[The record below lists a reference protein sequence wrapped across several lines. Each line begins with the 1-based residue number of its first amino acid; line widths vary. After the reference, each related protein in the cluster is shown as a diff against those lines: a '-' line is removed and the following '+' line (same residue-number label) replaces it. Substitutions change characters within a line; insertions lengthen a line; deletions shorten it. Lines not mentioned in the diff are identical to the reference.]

1 MNSTRSKAVSTYKWA
16 FYLLLL
22 LMPFSYGWPIA
33 TPVTPGVISVFVTP
47 YLYVTDVALV
57 IVLASGLPLLRRKNK
72 SVARVTY
79 PLFGLLLLAAV
90 TAPFARAPGLAGY
103 YVLRWSLCF
112 LLFFQLSYAA
122 PNPAATTKILVLGLV
137 FQTVIGTI
145 QYLLRGPIG
154 LPAELALPAEAGGAA
169 IVETLSGRILRAYGF
184 AFHPNVLGGFLLTG
198 LLLLLPLVRRWQYR
212 IAWWV
217 ILLGLVL
224 TFSRSAWLAALLT
237 LVPTAIWVG
246 VRWREIREAILI
258 LLMGTTLICLVS
270 VLVFAAPL
278 RTRFLLTRMETEQAS
293 ITTRLSMYEVGID
306 LVRQNR
312 FFGIGPGMFALEV
325 SQIETRL
332 NPEPVH
338 NVPLLL
344 MVELSVFGGILWC
357 LAYLVLGHQFLKL
370 RPFATPW
377 PIVGFAAC
385 IALGVIGLFDFY
397 PVGLEAG
404 RLLTFTTFGVTVGMM
419 NKESA

>member
-1 MNSTRSKAVSTYKWA
+1 MAYEWGFN
-16 FYLLLL
+16 LLL
-22 LMPFSYGWPIA
+22 LMMPFSFGWSVGN
-33 TPVTPGVISVFVTP
+33 PVSPGVLPVFVTP
-47 YLYVTDVALV
+47 YFYVADVPLV
-57 IVLASGLPLLRRKNK
+57 IVLASGLHLLNGKFK
-72 SVARVTY
+72 SVAPVTY
-79 PLFGLLLLAAV
+79 PLLGLLLLAAV
-90 TAPFARAPGLAGY
+90 TAPFARAPSLAGY
-103 YVLRWSLCF
+103 FVLRWSLCF

-137 FQTVIGTI
+137 FQTVIGSI

-154 LPAELALPAEAGGAA
+154 LPAELASPAEVGGAA
-169 IVETLSGRILRAYGF
+169 IVETLSGRMLRAYGF

-217 ILLGLVL
+217 ILIGLVL
-224 TFSRSAWLAALLT
+224 TYSRSAWLASLLT
-237 LVPTAIWVG
+237 LVPAAIWIG
-246 VRWREIREAILI
+246 VRWREIRKALLI
-258 LLMGTTLICLVS
+258 LLMGTLLICLVCA
-270 VLVFAAPL
+270 LVFAAPL

-293 ITTRLSMYEVGID
+293 IATRLSMYEIGID
-306 LVRQNR
+306 LVRQNK

-325 SQIETRL
+325 SHLETRL

-344 MVELSVFGGILWC
+344 TVELSVFGGILWC
-357 LAYLVLGHQFLKL
+357 LAYLVLGYQFLKL

-419 NKESA
+419 NKDSA